1 MGNDMKAT
9 RFLEELDN
17 HPQIGGLVDCTS
29 NFETEQ
35 AEMQRKSGIEL
46 TPEMWLVGF
55 DVAFCG
61 SLLTTTCLH
70 HLFFAR
76 IL

>member
-1 MGNDMKAT
+1 MGNDLKAT

-17 HPQIGGLVDCTS
+17 HPQIGVLVDCTS

-46 TPEMWLVGF
+46 TPEMWLVGSC
-55 DVAFCG
+55 VELCG
-61 SLLTTTCLH
+61 ILLTTTS
-70 HLFFAR
+70 FSRNF
-76 IL
+76 